1 MGLVLGERKFSLV
14 ADLTIFV
21 HAGVSVWEVY
31 KGSISIISMF
41 LQLSLDYDGKFASF
55 KNYHLR
61 FINHHILGSTAVKSE
76 YIIIKL

>member
-41 LQLSLDYDGKFASF
+41 LQLSLMTESLLL
-55 KNYHLR
+55 LR
-61 FINHHILGSTAVKSE
+61 
-76 YIIIKL
+76 III